1 MEDVD
6 YKAFN
11 YLSLG
16 GACEKIAAK
25 TEADMPIA
33 LKAFL
38 DRNLNVQIIVFH
50 LDNDEVGRGATQKIM
65 MIARRNYQ
73 CFDNHPMNFKDVND
87 ELIHKSLLSS
97 TDL

>member
-1 MEDVD
+1 MF
-6 YKAFN
+6 KLLFSIWIMMK
-11 YLSLG
+11 L
-16 GACEKIAAK
+16 
-25 TEADMPIA
+25 
-33 LKAFL
+33 
-38 DRNLNVQIIVFH
+38 
-50 LDNDEVGRGATQKIM
+50 GRGATQKIM